1 MGAAIDDELFHRE
14 TLQLIDQLMAADTE
28 RELVKTVAAL
38 RAAGHPLG
46 RVHHALEQVRLR
58 RKAQKKFGEFAH
70 SMLFTERG
78 LEQATRLQVAAH
90 HAGRFRDAGITSVAD
105 LGCGIGA
112 DSMAFAALG
121 LTVLAVEKDPLTA
134 AAASY
139 NLASFDTV
147 TVVNGDLLDTD
158 LGHIEGLWLDP
169 ARRND
174 TSRLSKPT
182 DWSPTLTEA
191 FALAALKPTG
201 IKLAPGMDRAL
212 IPDNVEAQWVSV
224 AGEVVEMVLW
234 WGLLATKNVTRSA
247 LLITQAGTFR
257 MENPVDSTDA
267 PTAELGR
274 YLYEPDGAVIRAR
287 LIGDLARKIDGW
299 MLDPT
304 IAYISSNEL
313 VDTPFAQAFE
323 VEQVLPLKT
332 RELTKWAV
340 AHEVGELEIKKR
352 GVDID
357 PASLRSQLSLSG
369 SQKKTLIL
377 TRAGGKKIAIAT
389 RRVQRD
395 SLGQEKTPGD

>member
-1 MGAAIDDELFHRE
+1 MG
-14 TLQLIDQLMAADTE
+14 ADTE
-28 RELVKTVAAL
+28 TEVVRTVTAL

-58 RKAQKKFGEFAH
+58 RKAQKKFGEFAR
-70 SMLFTERG
+70 SMLFTEPG

-90 HAGRFRDAGITSVAD
+90 HAGRFRDAGIISVAD

-134 AAASY
+134 AVASY

-158 LGHIEGLWLDP
+158 LSHIEGLWLDP

-174 TSRLSKPT
+174 NSRLTRPT
-182 DWSPTLTEA
+182 DWSPTLTDA
-191 FALAALKPTG
+191 FALAAHKPSG

-234 WGLLATKNVTRSA
+234 WGLLARQDVSRSA
-247 LLITQAGTFR
+247 LLITQTGTFR
-257 MENPVDSTDA
+257 MESLGDSTDA

-299 MLDPT
+299 MIDST
-304 IAYISSNEL
+304 IAYISSNKL
-313 VDTPFAQAFE
+313 ADTPFAQAFE

-332 RELTKWAV
+332 RELAKWAV

-357 PASLRSQLSLSG
+357 PASLRNQLLLAG
-369 SQKKTLIL
+369 SEKKTLIL
-377 TRAGGKKIAIAT
+377 TRAGGQKIAIAT